1 MQESKQTWDE
11 YLFKGTATY
20 YERGRL
26 PYADGLASTL
36 SEKLN
41 LRGHGTV
48 ADIGCGPG
56 TLARLMAGLCDRV
69 VAVDPDADMIE
80 HGRALAESAGI
91 SNITWLTLPAE
102 EIAFEVGELDAA
114 VFGQSFHWM
123 DRSRV
128 AAQLRTSLRAGG
140 HLVLVSDVKNAP
152 KKSASASADI
162 PHQEINGLIRE
173 YLGDVRRA
181 GRSLLTSGTP
191 ADEETVLAEAGFIGP
206 DRFVVEAPGTLRR
219 AVGDIIA
226 EIYSKSSS
234 APHLFGDQLSEFDE
248 RLRVLLERHA
258 HDGFYEADRPDTDVR
273 IWASPSS

>member
-1 MQESKQTWDE
+1 MRESKRTWDE
-11 YLFKGTATY
+11 YLFKGTAAY

-26 PYADGLASTL
+26 PYAEGLADTL
-36 SEKLN
+36 GEKLN
-41 LRGHGTV
+41 LHSHGTV

-56 TLARLMAGLCDRV
+56 TLARLLAGLCDRV
-69 VAVDPDADMIE
+69 VAVDPDADMIA

-91 SNITWLTLPAE
+91 SNIAWLALPAE
-102 EIAFEVGELDAA
+102 EIAFEAGELDAA

-123 DRSRV
+123 QRSRI

-140 HLVLVSDVKNAP
+140 HLVLVSDVKNAA
-152 KKSASASADI
+152 KKSASKSADV
-162 PHQEINGLIRE
+162 PHQEINKLIRE

-191 ADEETVLAEAGFIGP
+191 ADEETILAEAGFIGP
-206 DRFVVEAPGTLRR
+206 DRVVVEAPGTLRR
-219 AVGDIIA
+219 AVDDIIA

-234 APHLFGDQLSEFDE
+234 APHLFGSKLSEFDG

-258 HDGFYEADRPDTDVR
+258 RDGFYEVDRPDTDVR
-273 IWASPSS
+273 IWANPSP